1 SKGSAH
7 GRAPRGAGAHRGL
20 CPRASLLADG
30 VPTSCCLSYHS
41 RPVPRGL
48 IASAYVT
55 SSSCTQPGVIFV
67 TKKKQEICADPQA
80 PWVRAHLKHFQK
92 KQN

>member
-1 SKGSAH
+1 MKVLVA
-7 GRAPRGAGAHRGL
+7 ALAAL
-20 CPRASLLADG
+20 LLAALCAQAHLDG

-80 PWVRAHLKHFQK
+80 PWVRLNIFC
-92 KQN
+92 

>member
-1 SKGSAH
+1 PRGSAAATPRE
-7 GRAPRGAGAHRGL
+7 GAGLGCGARAPY
-20 CPRASLLADG
+20 G